1 MSPQR
6 RCSAAQIP
14 WWRMGPAGTRLGKR
28 HGRGRELLLELLQLP
43 RADRA
48 CKQQAQVAR
57 ARLLGLGVELHHLHL
72 VRGTCETPVCA
83 QRLQCAGAR
92 QLLRGRAHLLRVVG
106 VDGLHDHRGALE
118 QHHRVDHLH
127 SEGVRRLLGHAHR
140 RGGPGRVTGG
150 NSNKG
155 ASVFLGCGAG
165 SVQVG
170 SRARDSGR
178 QMRGLQR
185 SRRKLGIAV

>member
-1 MSPQR
+1 MRPQR

-14 WWRMGPAGTRLGKR
+14 WRRMGSAGTRLRKR

-43 RADRA
+43 RANRA
-48 CKQQAQVAR
+48 CKQQAQVAS

-83 QRLQCAGAR
+83 RRLQCAGAR

-127 SEGVRRLLGHAHR
+127 SGGVRWLLGHAHR

-150 NSNKG
+150 HSNKG
-155 ASVFLGCGAG
+155 ARVFVGCGAG
-165 SVQVG
+165 SGQVG
-170 SRARDSGR
+170 RRARDWGR
-178 QMRGLQR
+178 QTRGLQR
-185 SRRKLGIAV
+185 TRQEQGSTV